1 MSTTDFITLPANSPG
16 THRVLKVLR
25 FGRKGARPKV
35 YIQAGIHADEL
46 PANLTAHHL
55 AERLAKANKAGL
67 IKGEIVLVPVANP
80 IGLANIVLNDHMG
93 RYHAQTGQNFNRG
106 WPNVAAAVA
115 DKVRGKLGDDGAHNL
130 AFVRKA
136 ITAELHRLSPES
148 EAHTL
153 RLVLM
158 QAAADA
164 DIVLDLHTDSE
175 AELHIYLD
183 PEQWPGAAD
192 LAGLLKASVVM
203 FARNSGNDPFE
214 ETVALPYLKAKEGN
228 PGRPLATPLTAVVEL
243 RGESD
248 VSDDLASPDSEALF
262 RFLVHRGVIGG
273 KEGDIP
279 VFTGIAAPFEA
290 TEIVRSPAAGI
301 VVYKQ
306 ELGAT
311 VAKGDLIAEIVDPLG
326 QDGRKRVQVTAG
338 ADGRFFTRSQT
349 RLAWPGAA
357 IGKIQAFKPLPGRES
372 GRLLYD

>member
-1 MSTTDFITLPANSPG
+1 MTTTDFITLPSNTPG
-16 THRVLKVLR
+16 THRVLKMLR
-25 FGRKGARPKV
+25 FGRKEARPKV

-46 PANLTAHHL
+46 PANLAAHHL
-55 AERLAKANKAGL
+55 SERLAKAHKAGQ
-67 IKGEIVLVPVANP
+67 IKGEIILVPVANP

-93 RYHAQTGQNFNRG
+93 RYHAQSGQNFNRG
-106 WPNVAAAVA
+106 WPNVADAVA
-115 DKVRGKLGDDGAHNL
+115 EKVRGKLGDDATHNL
-130 AFVRKA
+130 AFVRKT
-136 ITAELHRLSPES
+136 IVAELQRLSPES

-175 AELHIYLD
+175 AELHLYLD
-183 PEQWPGAAD
+183 PSQWPSAAD
-192 LAGLLKASVVM
+192 LAGLLEASVVM

-228 PGRPLATPLTAVVEL
+228 PGRPLTPPLTTVIEL
-243 RGESD
+243 RGEAD
-248 VSDDLASPDSEALF
+248 VSDEMANRDSDALF
-262 RFLVHRGVIGG
+262 RFLVHRGVING
-273 KEGDIP
+273 KAGDIP

-301 VVYKQ
+301 IVYKQ

-311 VAKGDLIAEIVDPLG
+311 VSKGDPIAEIVDPLG
-326 QDGRKRVQVTAG
+326 QGSRRRVQVTAG
-338 ADGRFFTRSQT
+338 SEGRFFTRSQT

>member
-16 THRVLKVLR
+16 THRVLKMLH
-25 FGRKGARPKV
+25 FGRKGARPKT

-55 AERLAKANKAGL
+55 AERLAKAHKAGL
-67 IKGEIVLVPVANP
+67 IKGEIILVPVANP

-115 DKVRGKLGDDGAHNL
+115 EKVRGKLGDDGAQNL

-136 ITAELHRLSPES
+136 IAAELNRLSPES

-153 RLVLM
+153 RLLLM
-158 QAAADA
+158 RAAADA

-183 PEQWPGAAD
+183 PEQWPGASD
-192 LAGLLKASVVM
+192 LAGLLGATVVI
-203 FARNSGNDPFE
+203 FARDSGNDPFE
-214 ETVALPYLKAKEGN
+214 ETVALSYLKAKDAN
-228 PGRPLATPLTAVVEL
+228 PGRPLSPPLTAVVEL
-243 RGESD
+243 RGEAD
-248 VSDDLASPDSEALF
+248 VADELASRDSEALF
-262 RFLVHRGVIGG
+262 RFLVHRGAVSGEAG
-273 KEGDIP
+273 EIP
-279 VFTGIAAPFEA
+279 IFTGIAAPFEA
-290 TEIVRSPAAGI
+290 TEIVRAPAAGI
-301 VVYKQ
+301 IVYKQ

-311 VAKGDLIAEIVDPLG
+311 VAKGDPIAEIVDPLG
-326 QDGRKRVQVTAG
+326 QEGRHRVQVTAG

-357 IGKIQAFKPLPGRES
+357 IGKIQAFRPLPGREA